1 MKGHFDTL
9 SPQNS
14 IAIQL
19 YTIKE
24 EYESR
29 GIDLIRGA
37 FECFPAAEWIAISL
51 PRQIQFFSLLNMF
64 TRVSPKG
71 AIADTEVFVLHR
83 AILTNSINVR
93 KATVDDIRELASIDG
108 ETGVQMEDIIEE
120 GCDEDGHAAHGIT
133 VELGGTII
141 GGLVLIEEYEIKK
154 IRTYFD
160 IEQFIHFKEQKSHEH
175 FRILSCSIAPGY
187 QSLTRHVLSES
198 LRLVGGV
205 TLYQRVIDSNYPKS
219 AVTKELLNIK
229 TRGLIHY
236 PEEELGINMP
246 SEECFGETNYGLLL
260 FSKKHTF
267 ENRIQLGHSVVVVG
281 ASDVGVAA
289 VQQLVQI
296 PNLRLNNLT
305 FVSDTFHDDYLT
317 NAEGVQKRLTNDH
330 IRNNI
335 GLCVSGLFSFT
346 P

>member
-1 MKGHFDTL
+1 M
-9 SPQNS
+9 
-14 IAIQL
+14 
-19 YTIKE
+19 
-24 EYESR
+24 
-29 GIDLIRGA
+29 
-37 FECFPAAEWIAISL
+37 
-51 PRQIQFFSLLNMF
+51 
-64 TRVSPKG
+64 
-71 AIADTEVFVLHR
+71 
-83 AILTNSINVR
+83 
-93 KATVDDIRELASIDG
+93 
-108 ETGVQMEDIIEE
+108 
-120 GCDEDGHAAHGIT
+120 
-133 VELGGTII
+133 
-141 GGLVLIEEYEIKK
+141 
-154 IRTYFD
+154 
-160 IEQFIHFKEQKSHEH
+160 
-175 FRILSCSIAPGY
+175 
-187 QSLTRHVLSES
+187 
-198 LRLVGGV
+198 RLVGGV

-267 ENRIQLGHSVVVVG
+267 EHRIQLGHSVVVVG

-317 NAEGVQKRLTNDH
+317 NADGVQKRLTNDH

-335 GLCVSGLFSFT
+335 GLCVSGLFSSTSKTFIKLFHLPLT
-346 P
+346 FLETKDK